1 MFFTTSCQAELT
13 TRINCD
19 LAVTTVLWLLSLT
32 PETSLLDSC
41 LKTCISLHK
50 LILNLFTLIL
60 YIVAFCQL
68 FIKDMMDGWNIF
80 LPSSASCWWWTSSSA
95 VALVLNLFTLK
106 FYTVAFCQLFIK
118 DMMDG
123 WTEHVMTVHYV
134 DNNWQHQPCD
144 DGKCSVTTAVVW
156 RHVEQDTVLIFIHFT
171 KPNASLWRQLC
182 GAYGAGHRYNFS
194 KTMNGSNN
202 LKRTQSPYQPVW
214 FSSTK
219 SRVLQ
224 YLGVCPIGEVPSY
237 VSKEGGYF
245 RGLT

>member
-1 MFFTTSCQAELT
+1 ML
-13 TRINCD
+13 R
-19 LAVTTVLWLLSLT
+19 VTVLWLLSLT

-202 LKRTQSPYQPVW
+202 LKRTQSVW